1 VPTTGAPPAL
11 PTRGLIVAEPAVSV
25 AGIKVGHGLDGPYLA
40 IAGLGVL
47 GALLTIGVR
56 VVGGR

>member
-1 VPTTGAPPAL
+1 
-11 PTRGLIVAEPAVSV
+11 VSV

-40 IAGLGVL
+40 IAGMGLL